1 MRAHPIPHAVGILAG
16 NVFAFAVVGFTIVVG
31 RITDEVIVPGLDG
44 GGVAGR
50 TVLAG
55 VAAIAL
61 IGLVRG
67 VSVMV
72 RRYFNMTAVLRG
84 QQMWRLAITDR
95 YMDAPRSYYWSKP
108 TGELMAHA
116 DADVEMAMSML
127 MPLAFS
133 LSVVSLAVVSLI
145 SLLMIHPLLVLV
157 AVLLF
162 PTLFVL
168 SRAYVL
174 AVEEPAARAQAMIG
188 RVSAIAHESVD
199 GIMVVKTM
207 GRQDA
212 EVDRFARA
220 VAELRDERLKVARY
234 QALFQPA
241 LYSLPNLGILVLL
254 LVGAWL
260 VSRDAATLGEIVQ
273 AMALFNILTM
283 PVQILGYLFQQMPR
297 SVVAMDR
304 IDRVMDTKPELSPP
318 SPPHVPEPV
327 AVVFDDLTFG
337 YPLVDGTAPTPVL
350 GDFSARIEP
359 GESVA
364 LVGATGSGKSTL
376 VALLAG
382 MVSPTAGRVLLGG
395 VDVADLGVDGASAV
409 VAPVFQETFLFAD
422 TVRENLT
429 LGRPVPD
436 PELERVLHLVA
447 ADGFVAELPRGI
459 DTVVGERGVTLSG
472 GQRQRLAIA
481 RALLRRPGVLVL
493 DDATSAVD
501 PIVEAEILSNLRA
514 HRGRTLLVVAHRL
527 ATIRLADRVLFLQ
540 GGRIAA
546 DGIHERLLD
555 LPDYAAL
562 IRAYEEAVS

>member
-16 NVFAFAVVGFTIVVG
+16 NVFAFAGVGFTIVIG

-55 VAAIAL
+55 VTAIAL
-61 IGLVRG
+61 IGVVRG

-145 SLLMIHPLLVLV
+145 SLLMVHPLLVLV

-199 GIMVVKTM
+199 GVMVVKTM

-241 LYSLPNLGILVLL
+241 LYSFPNLGILVLL

-304 IDRVMDTKPELSPP
+304 IDRVMDTKPEFSPP

-337 YPLVDGTAPTPVL
+337 YPMGDDTAPTPVL
-350 GDFSARIEP
+350 GDFSARIES

-382 MVSPTAGRVLLGG
+382 MVTPTAGRVLLSG

-409 VAPVFQETFLFAD
+409 VAPCS
-422 TVRENLT
+422 RRRSCSLT
-429 LGRPVPD
+429 RC
-436 PELERVLHLVA
+436 ER
-447 ADGFVAELPRGI
+447 
-459 DTVVGERGVTLSG
+459 T
-472 GQRQRLAIA
+472 
-481 RALLRRPGVLVL
+481 
-493 DDATSAVD
+493 
-501 PIVEAEILSNLRA
+501 
-514 HRGRTLLVVAHRL
+514 
-527 ATIRLADRVLFLQ
+527 
-540 GGRIAA
+540 
-546 DGIHERLLD
+546 
-555 LPDYAAL
+555 
-562 IRAYEEAVS
+562 

>member
-1 MRAHPIPHAVGILAG
+1 
-16 NVFAFAVVGFTIVVG
+16 
-31 RITDEVIVPGLDG
+31 
-44 GGVAGR
+44 
-50 TVLAG
+50 
-55 VAAIAL
+55 
-61 IGLVRG
+61 
-67 VSVMV
+67 
-72 RRYFNMTAVLRG
+72 
-84 QQMWRLAITDR
+84 
-95 YMDAPRSYYWSKP
+95 
-108 TGELMAHA
+108 MAHA

-199 GIMVVKTM
+199 GVMVVKTM

-220 VAELRDERLKVARY
+220 AAELRDERLKVARY
-234 QALFQPA
+234 QALFQPS

-527 ATIRLADRVLFLQ
+527 ATIRLADRVLFLH

-562 IRAYEEAVS
+562 IRAYEEAVP

>member
-1 MRAHPIPHAVGILAG
+1 
-16 NVFAFAVVGFTIVVG
+16 
-31 RITDEVIVPGLDG
+31 
-44 GGVAGR
+44 
-50 TVLAG
+50 
-55 VAAIAL
+55 
-61 IGLVRG
+61 
-67 VSVMV
+67 MV
-72 RRYFNMTAVLRG
+72 
-84 QQMWRLAITDR
+84 
-95 YMDAPRSYYWSKP
+95 
-108 TGELMAHA
+108 
-116 DADVEMAMSML
+116 
-127 MPLAFS
+127 
-133 LSVVSLAVVSLI
+133 
-145 SLLMIHPLLVLV
+145 
-157 AVLLF
+157 
-162 PTLFVL
+162 
-168 SRAYVL
+168 
-174 AVEEPAARAQAMIG
+174 G

-199 GIMVVKTM
+199 GVMVVKTM

-220 VAELRDERLKVARY
+220 AAELRDERLKVARY
-234 QALFQPA
+234 QALFQPV

-260 VSRDAATLGEIVQ
+260 VSRDAVTLGEIVQ

-304 IDRVMDTKPELSPP
+304 IDRVMDTKPELSPS
-318 SPPHVPEPV
+318 SPPQVPEPV

-337 YPLVDGTAPTPVL
+337 YPLVDGTATIQVL
-350 GDFSARIEP
+350 DDFSARIEP

-395 VDVADLGVDGASAV
+395 VDVADLGVDGASTV

-422 TVRENLT
+422 TVRENLA

-527 ATIRLADRVLFLQ
+527 ATIRLADRVLFLH

-546 DGIHERLLD
+546 DGIHELLLD

-562 IRAYEEAVS
+562 IRAYEEAVP